1 MDARGEVAV
10 VTENVQ
16 VVRARLSLAEPHVA
30 RTRQGDAH
38 VPQGGFIRVIAGK
51 KSLWGSLGLLVAV
64 GVMLAVSIS
73 AQAQV
78 MPPSHPLS
86 PSAAAVNDP
95 EAPGSVLVFPKFIK
109 GTVVTVDAETLPMT
123 EIQISVTCP
132 KGSLC
137 AEGTGVTLRARWVCP
152 GTFTCEEVGFDLFT
166 TVNGTLRFGPSNMTR
181 GPGDPYVPVAPCARG
196 YLIVWAIDA
205 YGRAIKYDA
214 LIGHAIIRESPK
226 SAGAYRGIPI
236 QAVSTQ
242 ATGAPTDVNGNGA
255 LDFDGLTE
263 YTAIAGKIFGTVR
276 YEKLTKPVIETSLIL
291 LTLDVKANRPNDPT
305 FVDLRFY
312 NQDGQV
318 ISTSTAF
325 TCWAEVRLT
334 DIDGNL
340 DEISQ
345 GSRKGLVESD
355 TAENPAGGFVSL
367 IGLIETKEHKGTSIR
382 REYILAPHRDRV
394 PIATTFTP

>member
-1 MDARGEVAV
+1 
-10 VTENVQ
+10 
-16 VVRARLSLAEPHVA
+16 
-30 RTRQGDAH
+30 
-38 VPQGGFIRVIAGK
+38 VIAGK

-64 GVMLAVSIS
+64 GVMLAVPIS
-73 AQAQV
+73 AQAQ
-78 MPPSHPLS
+78 

-132 KGSLC
+132 NGSLC
-137 AEGTGVTLRARWVCP
+137 AEGTGVRLRARWVCP
-152 GTFTCEEVGFDLFT
+152 ATFTCGAVGFDLFT
-166 TVNGTLRFGPSNMTR
+166 TVNGTLWFDPSNLTR
-181 GPGDPYVPVAPCARG
+181 APGDPWVPVAPCARG

-205 YGRAIKYDA
+205 FGRAIKYDA

-242 ATGAPTDVNGNGA
+242 AAGAPTDVNGNGA

-263 YTAIAGKIFGTVR
+263 YTAVAGKIFGTVR
-276 YEKLTKPVIETSLIL
+276 YERLTKPVIETSLIL
-291 LTLDVKANRPNDPT
+291 LTLDVKTNRPNDPT

-312 NQDGQV
+312 NQDEQV

-340 DEISQ
+340 DEVSQ

-382 REYILAPHRDRV
+382 REYSLAPYTDGV